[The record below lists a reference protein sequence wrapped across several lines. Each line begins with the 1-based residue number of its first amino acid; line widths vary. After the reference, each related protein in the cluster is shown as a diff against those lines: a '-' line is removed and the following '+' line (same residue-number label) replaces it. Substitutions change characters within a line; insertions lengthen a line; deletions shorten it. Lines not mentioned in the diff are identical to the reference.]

1 MSPPKKDP
9 GSETE
14 EEVQRKVYWR
24 DVVRQLRELA
34 DQEYW
39 KAREE
44 IEEVLSRYQSM

>member
-1 MSPPKKDP
+1 MRKA
-9 GSETE
+9 TTCA
-14 EEVQRKVYWR
+14 QRVLECNPDNCANGNYHCP
-24 DVVRQLRELA
+24 